1 MNGPIQ
7 SGGPGRATQ
16 LRPSNPSVMTNGGP
30 LRRSLGFNSQI
41 PIRIGFGNQSSSQLA
56 SLRARVLERH
66 RQSLVNST
74 SQSSAV
80 AATHQPMRT
89 SASASASAS
98 ASQQPIDN
106 AFKTYEDRLQTD
118 FRDFRAMCSR
128 LILQEKEEKEKW
140 HTLCLKMMKERDT
153 ARQRISALVSERDT
167 YLSSSSAAVP
177 ASSSAQEKNVTSKA
191 SKRGR
196 DEGTSLAAQEQLP
209 SRSSPVESRPIRSL
223 RLSPISSPSR
233 SPSAASLSNSSTA
246 INSSSLPSASSKSPP
261 PPSGSNANVVL
272 VSTTSSSTPP
282 CSDSSSSSVSP
293 LNIMTFNPARS
304 PNDKTC
310 FDVFGEFDIPE
321 SRPVKRRKS
330 YDSSDEPLPFLIA
343 HTDIM
348 YMPMKGRLYCRA
360 CL

>member
-1 MNGPIQ
+1 
-7 SGGPGRATQ
+7 
-16 LRPSNPSVMTNGGP
+16 MTNGGA

-41 PIRIGFGNQSSSQLA
+41 PIRIGFGNQSSSQQA

-74 SQSSAV
+74 SQTSTAS
-80 AATHQPMRT
+80 ATHQAMRT
-89 SASASASAS
+89 SASASVG
-98 ASQQPIDN
+98 QQPIDN
-106 AFKTYEDRLQTD
+106 AFKVYEDRLQTD

-153 ARQRISALVSERDT
+153 ARQRINALISERET
-167 YLSSSSAAVP
+167 HLSSSSAAVP
-177 ASSSAQEKNVTSKA
+177 ASSAQGKNVASKA

-196 DEGTSLAAQEQLP
+196 DESTSSAAAQEQP
-209 SRSSPVESRPIRSL
+209 SSRSSPVESRPIRSL
-223 RLSPISSPSR
+223 RLSPISSPLR
-233 SPSAASLSNSSTA
+233 SPSATSLNNSSTP
-246 INSSSLPSASSKSPP
+246 INSSSLPSTSSESPP
-261 PPSGSNANVVL
+261 PLPSSSNANVVL
-272 VSTTSSSTPP
+272 TSTTSSTPP
-282 CSDSSSSSVSP
+282 CSDLSSSSVPP

-330 YDSSDEPLPFLIA
+330 YDSSDEPLPFLVA